1 MDHAAALRGLERIA
15 SRLSAIRSVLGAQ
28 VLPVQR
34 PAEIVNYKAMGA
46 APLVLAGMLTAGAVV
61 ALALTLAAAVRRR
74 SRDFALLKTLGLVRR
89 QLVAVVIWQASAPV
103 AIGMVAGIPLGIA
116 AGRYLWTRFA
126 TDLYVVPQPAV
137 SMVTVAVIA
146 ISTLAP
152 AIVTAIVPGWR
163 AARTSIASALR
174 AE

>member
-1 MDHAAALRGLERIA
+1 
-15 SRLSAIRSVLGAQ
+15 
-28 VLPVQR
+28 
-34 PAEIVNYKAMGA
+34 
-46 APLVLAGMLTAGAVV
+46 V

-103 AIGMVAGIPLGIA
+103 AIGTVAGIPLGIA

-146 ISTLAP
+146 ISTLAL
-152 AIVTAIVPGWR
+152 AILTAIVPGWR

>member
-1 MDHAAALRGLERIA
+1 
-15 SRLSAIRSVLGAQ
+15 VQGAQ

-46 APLVLAGMLTAGAVV
+46 APLILAGMLTTGAVV

-74 SRDFALLKTLGLVRR
+74 SRDFALLKTLGLVRG

-103 AIGMVAGIPLGIA
+103 AIGTMAGIPLGIA
-116 AGRYLWTRFA
+116 VGRYLWTRFA
-126 TDLYVVPQPAV
+126 TDLYVVLQPAV
-137 SMVTVAVIA
+137 SMMTVAVIA
-146 ISTLAP
+146 VSALAL
-152 AIVTAIVPGWR
+152 AILTAIVPGWR
-163 AARTSIASALR
+163 AARTSIATVLR